1 MNETVERT
9 SAELATIEIIHDVK
23 FKNKD
28 EIARMIA
35 EGIGDERQIL
45 LVCTGINLW
54 VAGNEIQGEAVIP
67 EKLVADVL
75 KAIRKRKK

>member
-1 MNETVERT
+1 MDETMGRASVELT
-9 SAELATIEIIHDVK
+9 TIEIMHEVK
-23 FKNKD
+23 FKNKN

-35 EGIGDERQIL
+35 EGISDERQIL

-54 VAGNEIQGEAVIP
+54 VAGNEIKGEAVIP

-75 KAIRKRKK
+75 KAIRKR